1 MKLLVDIGNTAIKFA
16 ILNSQKK
23 IIVFLTMSSR
33 ELVAEKNFRQKIIT
47 GLSTIKLVLTDL
59 TLLAL
64 SSVRP
69 MWDDLF
75 YQLAADLKIP
85 FYQVKKNLFITE
97 RLKTDI
103 PNLRNLGADLIVGS
117 YATLVLFPK
126 QDVILV
132 NMGTATTI
140 SLLKQGI
147 LLGTIIMPGLE
158 TAAEALFERAQL
170 LQKFDFS
177 YDNATLGKNTKQA
190 INIGLVNGHLLAII
204 AFVNQLATE
213 AIKPQVILTGGN
225 AVYIKK
231 LVNYHYDK
239 DLLFKGLVAIL
250 QDNKLI

>member
-16 ILNSQKK
+16 IFNPQKK
-23 IIVFLTMSSR
+23 IIVFLTMASR
-33 ELVAEKNFRQKIIT
+33 ELVAEKNFQQKIIT

-59 TLLAL
+59 TLLVL

-75 YQLAADLKIP
+75 YKLAVDLKIP
-85 FYQVKKNLFITE
+85 FYQVKKNLATD
-97 RLKTDI
+97 RLKTEI
-103 PNLRNLGADLIVGS
+103 PNPRNLGADLIVGS
-117 YATLVLFPK
+117 YATLALFPK

-140 SLLKQGI
+140 SLLKQDT

-177 YDNATLGKNTKQA
+177 YDNAILGKNTKQA

-213 AIKPQVILTGGN
+213 VINPQVILTGGN
-225 AVYIKK
+225 ATYIKK

-239 DLLFKGLVAIL
+239 DLLFKGLVTIL

>member
-23 IIVFLTMSSR
+23 IIVFLTMSSS
-33 ELVAEKNFRQKIIT
+33 ELVDEKNFRQKIIT

-75 YQLAADLKIP
+75 YQLVADLKIP
-85 FYQVKKNLFITE
+85 FYQVKKNLFTE

-103 PNLRNLGADLIVGS
+103 TNLCNLGADLIVGS

-170 LQKFDFS
+170 LQKFNFS

-190 INIGLVNGHLLAII
+190 INIGLVNGHLLAIT

-231 LVNYHYDK
+231 LVTYHYDK